1 MCETLRARPA
11 MAADFF
17 SRLMD
22 ESPAS
27 PLAAE
32 ALYRYGVALS
42 HLEDPAE
49 AMLALER
56 VRTRFA
62 DSRFAPKALDRITL
76 LHRLRLQPTLPRASA
91 GTKPEGPAA
100 ARRVGGGQPAPPPD
114 PDLYRLDAAYGA
126 PPTGRA
132 AAGAAKTGGAVPG
145 AAHTAL

>member
-76 LHRLRLQPTLPRASA
+76 LHRLRLRPTLPRASA
-91 GTKPEGPAA
+91 GAKPEGPAT

-114 PDLYRLDAAYGA
+114 PPPYRPRRPPRGPPPRRARRRAPTDRGA
-126 PPTGRA
+126 LRPAP
-132 AAGAAKTGGAVPG
+132 
-145 AAHTAL
+145 

>member
-76 LHRLRLQPTLPRASA
+76 LHRLRPRPTPPRASA
-91 GTKPEGPAA
+91 GAEPEGPAA
-100 ARRVGGGQPAPPPD
+100 DKKGGGGGIRAPP
-114 PDLYRLDAAYGA
+114 
-126 PPTGRA
+126 
-132 AAGAAKTGGAVPG
+132 
-145 AAHTAL
+145 